1 MQVSE
6 GVNSCTSNDSL
17 PRNINQA
24 YNQRRTSSVEC
35 DKTSS
40 LDPHNSCVLLC
51 KEETK
56 NINTALI
63 REVNIAPELEV
74 ECANEKQL
82 DDVVKFCTN
91 ENFGIFEVDPKY
103 NLGDF
108 YVTTSKYQHLLLL
121 KTGSGGKKGKLRLGQ
136 EEEKSLELPLLHK
149 QSTPFQ
155 LFPQIFEGGSLGRQ
169 RLFPHQN
176 CVNRVTADSA
186 NRRRVYSQVWLRRFH
201 KLLSRRQLG

>member
-56 NINTALI
+56 NINTAFI

-121 KTGSGGKKGKLRLGQ
+121 KTGSGGKKGKLPSCQFFEQLQFNSMNMIHQPRLIHL
-136 EEEKSLELPLLHK
+136 SP
-149 QSTPFQ
+149 SPNQ
-155 LFPQIFEGGSLGRQ
+155 LQQVHPQLA
-169 RLFPHQN
+169 H
-176 CVNRVTADSA
+176 
-186 NRRRVYSQVWLRRFH
+186 
-201 KLLSRRQLG
+201 